1 MPAGI
6 KAASVSGLAAA
17 AVAVLALPAQ
27 GDATSN
33 LYQAV
38 VVVTGQGEANR
49 LAGFRECLGKMLI
62 RVSGDPTIIA
72 DRRFAQL
79 RQDGARYVA
88 GFSYRDR
95 LSGVPMHD
103 EQGSHDR
110 PHDLTCLYQA
120 GTVDAVLA
128 GLGRKPWLAARPRLA
143 VLLSVERGGK
153 RFMVTQGDAQGELM
167 RQSFDAAADAMAMA
181 VRFPPD
187 DVDGSVP
194 AGGATALAR
203 RLGADALLSGQLTW
217 SDSARGWIA
226 DWRLDPGGGEHHW
239 SVHGV
244 SFDEA
249 FRKAVGGSARIL
261 SGNGEPG

>member
-6 KAASVSGLAAA
+6 KAASLSGLAAA
-17 AVAVLALPAQ
+17 AVALLAMPAQ
-27 GDATSN
+27 GNAASN

-49 LAGFRECLGKMLI
+49 LAGFRECLGKVLI
-62 RVSGDPTIIA
+62 RVSGDPTVTA

-79 RQDGARYVA
+79 RRDGARYVA
-88 GFSYRDR
+88 GFRYRDR

-103 EQGSHDR
+103 EQGSYDR

-120 GTVDAVLA
+120 GTVDAILA
-128 GLGRKPWLAARPRLA
+128 DLGRKPWLGARPRLA

-153 RFMVTQGDAQGELM
+153 RFMVTQGDAEGELI
-167 RQSFDAAADAMAMA
+167 RQSFGAAADAMAMA
-181 VRFPPD
+181 VRFPPEN
-187 DVDGSVP
+187 VDGSAP
-194 AGGATALAR
+194 EGGAISLAR
-203 RLGADALLSGQLTW
+203 KLGADALLSGQLTW
-217 SDSARGWIA
+217 SDRARGWIS

-239 SVHGV
+239 SVRGV

-249 FRKAVGGSARIL
+249 FRQAVGGSAQIL